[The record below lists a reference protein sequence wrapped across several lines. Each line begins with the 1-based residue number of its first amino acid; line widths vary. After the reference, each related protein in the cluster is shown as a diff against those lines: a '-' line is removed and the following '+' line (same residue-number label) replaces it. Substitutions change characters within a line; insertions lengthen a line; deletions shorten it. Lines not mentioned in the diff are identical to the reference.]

1 MENNNNIENK
11 QSLVNEEITV
21 KGYNLDMFIIFLKTK
36 KGQNGDNL
44 ENWTYEE
51 LQTAIAD
58 FHSQY
63 QPNPLITSAIKSTDL
78 AKHSINNKFLFY

>member
-51 LQTAIAD
+51 LQTAVTE

-63 QPNPLITSAIKSTDL
+63 QPNPLITSTIKSTDL
-78 AKHSINNKFLFY
+78 AQSTSFNNKF